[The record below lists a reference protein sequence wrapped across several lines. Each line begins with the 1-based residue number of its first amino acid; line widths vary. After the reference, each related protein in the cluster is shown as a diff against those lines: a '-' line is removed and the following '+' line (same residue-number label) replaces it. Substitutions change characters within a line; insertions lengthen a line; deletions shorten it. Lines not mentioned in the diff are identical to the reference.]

1 MTFTRQ
7 SGGGLLFLTEICGN
21 GSLFDYYAT
30 KVIFDQHRC
39 GSLFDYYATKVI
51 FDQHSCG
58 SLFDYYATKVTA
70 MP

>member
-1 MTFTRQ
+1 MRVAAAVLGQSTPRHVPATAERRDMTFTRQ

-30 KVIFDQHRC
+30 KV
-39 GSLFDYYATKVI
+39 
-51 FDQHSCG
+51 
-58 SLFDYYATKVTA
+58 TA